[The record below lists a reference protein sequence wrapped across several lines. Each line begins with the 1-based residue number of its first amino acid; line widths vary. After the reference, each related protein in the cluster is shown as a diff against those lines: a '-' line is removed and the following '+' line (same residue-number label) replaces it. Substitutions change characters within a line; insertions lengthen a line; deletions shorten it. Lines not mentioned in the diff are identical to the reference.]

1 MAESSEQNG
10 IGRRWL
16 VAPILTAAAL
26 LCLASHAGAA
36 TVNLGQIAPMGPTGG
51 CGGCT
56 FFQQQT
62 DAASPSYVVPPGGP
76 WRVTSWTT
84 RGGSMPDSAR
94 LRILRPTA
102 FAGQFQLVAESSDV
116 AVAAVAAPVTPVSI
130 PVLPGDRISLYT
142 QGSGDMPAGQPA
154 FSASD
159 RISFVMGGPFVLGQT
174 TGPGGTFPYGTN
186 AVTRMNLAATL
197 TAPDPTPAKKC
208 KKKKEEEGEAGRVG
222 GEEEK
227 EEVPAE
233 EEKEEG
239 LGRGAECC

>member
-102 FAGQFQLVAESSDV
+102 FAGRFQLVAESSDV

-142 QGSGDMPAGQPA
+142 HGSGDMPAGQPA
-154 FSASD
+154 ASAAD

-208 KKKKEEEGEAGRVG
+208 KKKKKKKAKPAASAGKKKKKKCRRKKG
-222 GEEEK
+222 KKKG
-227 EEVPAE
+227 
-233 EEKEEG
+233 
-239 LGRGAECC
+239 

>member
-1 MAESSEQNG
+1 MAESRERNG
-10 IGRRWL
+10 IARRWL
-16 VAPILTAAAL
+16 VAPILAAAAL

-186 AVTRMNLAATL
+186 ALTRMNLAATL
-197 TAPDPTPAKKC
+197 TAPDPAPAKKC
-208 KKKKEEEGEAGRVG
+208 KKKKKKA
-222 GEEEK
+222 K
-227 EEVPAE
+227 PASSAA
-233 EEKEEG
+233 KKKKKKCRRKKRKKKG
-239 LGRGAECC
+239 